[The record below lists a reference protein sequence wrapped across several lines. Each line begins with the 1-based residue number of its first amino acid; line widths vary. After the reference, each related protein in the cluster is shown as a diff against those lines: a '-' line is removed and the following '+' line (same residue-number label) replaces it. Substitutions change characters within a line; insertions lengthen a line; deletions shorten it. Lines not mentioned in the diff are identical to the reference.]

1 MNSLGVAEVVHFVEH
16 DGYALL
22 FLWVLAE
29 QGALPIP
36 SIPLLIAVGAVIR
49 AGGLSAVPALACCLA
64 GALIADTIWF
74 LLGRHRGKS
83 VLRFFCRISLE
94 PDSCVRR
101 TENAFVKHGLKTLLV
116 AKFVPGLNAVAAP
129 LAGDSGIRV
138 GEFLAFDS
146 LGVVIW
152 SGSFMGAGYL
162 FSGQLELLLNRI
174 EQTGSGFL
182 ILVFGLFAAWIAW
195 KFIQRRR
202 FLNQI
207 DGDRITPEELRDRM
221 DAGEDFYIVD
231 LRGSSKGDGSDN
243 DPSSVPGAIRIS
255 ARELAANANQ
265 VPRDREVILYCN
277 CPNDASSAHV
287 ALLLKTKGVTNVRPL
302 LGGADAWEKMMQSQ
316 SERKG
321 CGAYNY
327 DV

>member
-1 MNSLGVAEVVHFVEH
+1 MNNLGVAEVVHFVQR
-16 DGYALL
+16 DGYGLL

-49 AGGLSAVPALACCLA
+49 AGGLGLVPAIACCLA

-74 LLGRHRGKS
+74 FLGRHRGKR

-94 PDSCVRR
+94 PDSCVRQ
-101 TENAFVKHGLKTLLV
+101 TENAFVKYGLKTLLI

-129 LAGDSGIRV
+129 LAGDSGV
-138 GEFLAFDS
+138 SVTEFLTYDS
-146 LGVVIW
+146 LGIAVW

-182 ILVFGLFAAWIAW
+182 VLVFALFAAWIVW

-207 DGDRITPEELRDRM
+207 DGDRITPEELRDRI
-221 DAGEDFYIVD
+221 DAGEDLYIVD
-231 LRGSSKGDGSDN
+231 LRSKLDN
-243 DPSSVPGAIRIS
+243 DSNALPGAVRIS

-265 VPRDREVILYCN
+265 LPRDREVILYCS
-277 CPNDASSAHV
+277 CPNDATSAHA
-287 ALLLKTKGVTNVRPL
+287 ALLLKAKGITNVRPL
-302 LGGADAWEKMMQSQ
+302 RGGVDAWEKMMQSPTTT
-316 SERKG
+316 SE
-321 CGAYNY
+321 AEALQL
-327 DV
+327 